1 MEKHILTNYTETE
14 FQQMIEQAIA
24 EYDKRKLAE
33 QVTGKNYSFAK
44 VAQMLG
50 RSHTTIKN
58 LVKTGKLKTTSEGR
72 RITHQALQ
80 NYLSTESK

>member
-24 EYDKRKLAE
+24 EYDKRKTAE
-33 QVTGKNYSFAK
+33 QVTGKNYSIAK

-80 NYLSTESK
+80 DYLSTELK